1 MRPPAVLMKRKM
13 LTGAGIWVL
22 LISLLHVQLN
32 VGWNQAATSARVS
45 VGLERPGLSVGFL
58 PVT

>member
-1 MRPPAVLMKRKM
+1 MKRKM